1 MGGGGGAGSPPDD
14 ERCVLVPVEDE
25 SGEMSDS
32 DAVDPSTAPDKTVL
46 GVEAVSR
53 ERPGQDPREED
64 EADPPAAVDHLQDEA
79 EPEQEE
85 EVGHNVLQVS
95 VDETVGQIPPGLVPV
110 ITEGKNIFISQNIT
124 ENFAC
129 QNANCRRSQGSEAL

>member
-1 MGGGGGAGSPPDD
+1 MSGSPPDD

-32 DAVDPSTAPDKTVL
+32 DAVDPSTAPDQTVM

-64 EADPPAAVDHLQDEA
+64 EADPPAAVDHLQDQA

-85 EVGHNVLQVS
+85 EVGHNVLHVS
-95 VDETVGQIPPGLVPV
+95 VDQAVGQIPPGLVPV
-110 ITEGKNIFISQNIT
+110 ITENRNIYQSNIT

-129 QNANCRRSQGSEAL
+129 QNANCRRSQGSEALSSG